1 MWEQISFF
9 PQEIYSPSAL
19 GRRKES
25 HSAVLGGRS
34 LLLLSLLA
42 ILLLAEV
49 SPSRLL
55 TTQGRVPGGKGSF
68 SVVLGSVQRRKL
80 QVADGGAWRML
91 SCLLPLLRR
100 GKVVQTL

>member
-25 HSAVLGGRS
+25 HSTVLGGRS
-34 LLLLSLLA
+34 LLLLSLL
-42 ILLLAEV
+42 LLAKV

-80 QVADGGAWRML
+80 QVADRGAWRML
-91 SCLLPLLRR
+91 SCLLPLLRG
-100 GKVVQTL
+100 GKVVQTS